1 MRQRRAPTG
10 EQPLAGSLS
19 MMKPCPSHSA
29 ASSFRSARKPRISSF
44 LMRPATSFGSPIS
57 TAAAPSCLSSTSWTQ
72 PPADASNYVSCGT
85 TGRPSRST
93 ASHCSALIPGAR
105 AAIKSSKA
113 LTSFRFPC
121 WLTREER
128 LLLATVRAGFLS
140 NGRSTVSGSTGEFG
154 LRSGACRLPRGSWGP
169 SRTRQSTSPLS
180 DGDPR
185 SPLRAGGPRHRATGC
200 HGPGLDFWPA
210 RPSSRGDGA
219 GLCCALTSELRLR
232 EELCL
237 RAERD

>member
-57 TAAAPSCLSSTSWTQ
+57 TVAAPSCLSSTSWT
-72 PPADASNYVSCGT
+72 PRPADASNYVSCGT

-128 LLLATVRAGFLS
+128 LLFATVRAGFLS

-154 LRSGACRLPRGSWGP
+154 SRSGACRLPRGSWGP
-169 SRTRQSTSPLS
+169 SRTLPFAS
-180 DGDPR
+180 PR
-185 SPLRAGGPRHRATGC
+185 SMSPASENGRSQILVVSLMLQTKQLRGKSGDVHDGQ
-200 HGPGLDFWPA
+200 L
-210 RPSSRGDGA
+210 SRGERSNPECGPA
-219 GLCCALTSELRLR
+219 G
-232 EELCL
+232 
-237 RAERD
+237 